1 MIRKWSRIGPVQ
13 TRAGTW
19 VALAETSCGRFI
31 LRGHGASRT
40 AALERLQAEIRA
52 FEAMDDSDGE
62 APDTS
67 ASN

>member
-1 MIRKWSRIGPVQ
+1 MTRKWSRIGPVQ
-13 TRAGTW
+13 ARSGLW

-52 FEAMDDSDGE
+52 FDAMDDSDGE
-62 APDTS
+62 APPS